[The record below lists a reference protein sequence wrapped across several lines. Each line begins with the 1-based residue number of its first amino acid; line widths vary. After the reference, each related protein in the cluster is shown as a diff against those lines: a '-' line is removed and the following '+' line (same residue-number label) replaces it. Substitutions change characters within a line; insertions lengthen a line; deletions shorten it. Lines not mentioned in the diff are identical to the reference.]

1 VINDL
6 TLPTV
11 HENADHRHAG
21 MDSRLA
27 RMLPET
33 SMSAWIP
40 ALHAGMTP
48 FREGLL
54 QLTEAPRERIFKGE
68 DRGCTE
74 TVKITDIET
83 IPIRLPTR
91 RVHQWA
97 SLTTP
102 IGVYVIVELR
112 TDEGLVGLG
121 EAPVLK
127 DWGGDYGKYFGE
139 TPQTTTHIIKDI
151 LGPALKGQDPC
162 RFEQMHAIMDKAV
175 KGYPYAKAAID
186 MALYDV
192 AGKAMQVPAYQFLG
206 GCFRDR
212 ISIAHSLGLMEIEK
226 AIDEALQVKSE
237 GVKTIKLKGGLDPK
251 RDVELVRRM
260 RDALGPEAKICVDA
274 NQGYP
279 TPKVAVQVTKAM
291 AEYGLLYMEQPVEG
305 IDRMAEVA
313 KRVDTPIMADE
324 SAWTAQDVMEI
335 AQKNAADIISIYT
348 TKPGGLFKAKKV
360 AAIAEAAGL
369 PCNVNGSV
377 ETGVGNAANIHLA
390 ASTGV
395 VTFGCV
401 VPVSTP
407 KEKAKQAIAGIYYQD
422 DIIKDAFEFSDGD
435 LLVSTKPGLGIELD
449 EEKLKHYRL
458 D

>member
-1 VINDL
+1 
-6 TLPTV
+6 
-11 HENADHRHAG
+11 
-21 MDSRLA
+21 
-27 RMLPET
+27 
-33 SMSAWIP
+33 
-40 ALHAGMTP
+40 
-48 FREGLL
+48 
-54 QLTEAPRERIFKGE
+54 
-68 DRGCTE
+68 
-74 TVKITDIET
+74 VKITDIQT

-102 IGVYVIVELR
+102 IGVYVIVKLH

-139 TPQTTTHIIKDI
+139 TPQTTVHIINDI
-151 LGPALKGQDPC
+151 LSPALKGQNPC
-162 RFEQMHAIMDKAV
+162 RFEVIHALMERAV

-192 AGKAMQVPAYQFLG
+192 TGKAMQVPAYQFLG

-212 ISIAHSLGLMEIEK
+212 VSIAHSLGLMEIEN
-226 AIDEALQVKSE
+226 AIDEALQAESE
-237 GVKTIKLKGGLDPK
+237 GVKTIKLKGGVDPK

-260 RDALGPEAKICVDA
+260 RDALARQTNICLDA

-313 KRVDTPIMADE
+313 KRVETPIMADE
-324 SAWTAQDVMEI
+324 SAWTAQDIFEI
-335 AQKNAADIISIYT
+335 AQKKAADMISIYT
-348 TKPGGLFKAKKV
+348 TKPGGLFKAKKI
-360 AAIAEAAGL
+360 AAVAEAAGL

-407 KEKAKQAIAGIYYQD
+407 KERAKQGIAGIYYQD
-422 DIIKDAFEFSDGD
+422 DIINEAFEFSDGD
-435 LLVSTKPGLGIELD
+435 ILVPTKPGLGIELD
-449 EEKLKHYRL
+449 EDKLKHYRL